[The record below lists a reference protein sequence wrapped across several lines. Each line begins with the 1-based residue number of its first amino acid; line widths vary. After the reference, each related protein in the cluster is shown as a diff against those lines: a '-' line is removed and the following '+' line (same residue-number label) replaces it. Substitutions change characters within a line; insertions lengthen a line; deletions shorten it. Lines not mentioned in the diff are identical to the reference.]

1 MSPAEEDTVVV
12 RMQADYHPGMLP
24 RVLDE
29 IEEGQWDIIDA
40 TVVSDDN
47 SNSQS
52 SEFTL
57 SRRTSSMDEAD
68 LDSDVFASVDD
79 AAFALSEVRGKTLN
93 PKP

>member
-1 MSPAEEDTVVV
+1 MVF
-12 RMQADYHPGMLP
+12 
-24 RVLDE
+24 
-29 IEEGQWDIIDA
+29 
-40 TVVSDDN
+40 DDN

-79 AAFALSEVRGKTLN
+79 AAFALSEVRRKMAEYCFV
-93 PKP
+93 